1 MSLPLTYRLLHYTP
15 KLKPQSLSAL
25 SLLTKTR
32 VRTMATTTSP
42 EKFEWI
48 VIMPDQPGKLAKRME
63 VRP

>member
-1 MSLPLTYRLLHYTP
+1 MSLSLSSRLLHYTP
-15 KLKPQSLSAL
+15 KLKPQSLSYV
-25 SLLTKTR
+25 SNLTRTKIRT
-32 VRTMATTTSP
+32 RTMATAP